1 MGSGGWLAEPLVSY
15 EDGEPQPMI
24 AIYWMPWWA
33 MEWRRFIFW
42 LNPCSRRPWRLWY
55 WTGLCRLWGREA
67 EREESYLI
75 PVLPEWADEH
85 FDWEWSG
92 NE

>member
-42 LNPCSRRPWRLWY
+42 LDPCCRRPWRFWH
-55 WTGLCRLWGREA
+55 WTGFCHLWEREA
-67 EREESYLI
+67 ERDEFYLV
-75 PVLPEWADEH
+75 PVPPEWADEH